1 VVERSPFKSAVKSS
15 ILLTPH
21 FFTSFNMP
29 QLDFVSF
36 VNQIFW
42 LSLVFV
48 FFYLYIFKNLVPF
61 ISRIIKVREMKVNK
75 ALSYANFLRGND
87 NKTATTST
95 DLMLTKVI
103 SAASTIFTLFSTQVN
118 SWVNAEALS
127 FNAKEVSMNKNY
139 FTSIGFVFFQNY
151 IVASLILKAKT
162 VAPSKSVAKKK

>member
-1 VVERSPFKSAVKSS
+1 
-15 ILLTPH
+15 
-21 FFTSFNMP
+21 
-29 QLDFVSF
+29 
-36 VNQIFW
+36 
-42 LSLVFV
+42 
-48 FFYLYIFKNLVPF
+48 
-61 ISRIIKVREMKVNK
+61 MKVNK

-139 FTSIGFVFFQNY
+139 FTSIGFVFLQNY

-162 VAPSKSVAKKK
+162 VAPSKGVAKKK